1 MLSDKDRKQ
10 RTIIEETIK
19 TIQKQK
25 IDAHKKTKF
34 LKKQLKKIISKI
46 REPALIETSAG
57 MMTYVLFESHLSV
70 YDFEKIRDEMEK
82 VGYKLL
88 EVGAPFENKRENAS
102 LRGIEKPFQL
112 VFKPEWVDAEDY
124 VGYYDN

>member
-1 MLSDKDRKQ
+1 MEDKE
-10 RTIIEETIK
+10 INIEETIK

-25 IDAHKKTKF
+25 TDAHKKTKF
-34 LKKQLKKIISKI
+34 LKKQIKKMISKI
-46 REPALIETSAG
+46 SEPALIETSAG

-70 YDFEKIRDEMEK
+70 YDFEKIRYEMDK
-82 VGYKLL
+82 IGYKLL
-88 EVGAPFENKRENAS
+88 EIGTSIENKRENAS

-112 VFKPEWVDAEDY
+112 VFQPKCVSAEDY